1 MEKLGT
7 YSKARGRWKGGK
19 DREGQSFFPL
29 ADPRPKKR
37 KGKEGWA
44 LHSSRTR
51 RAKEFTHE
59 EVLGWWFVRTTT
71 PTNSRSKATT
81 RTDDG
86 AWACLS
92 CGIRAMLETEAL
104 RKERMRRCSRC
115 RFKIL
120 TAPVSCSCW
129 KMKISASPVHVAM
142 NRKRTILEKTPKRSS
157 GIILDVKIEYPLQ
170 IFTKH
175 GQKIGKI
182 VTEIAPNTPKIS
194 SKSNQIR
201 PRNRVSR
208 AI

>member
-92 CGIRAMLETEAL
+92 CGIRAMLEKEAL
-104 RKERMRRCSRC
+104 RKERMRWCSRC

-120 TAPVSCSCW
+120 TARFLFLLEYEDFCFTRAHRDEPNENHFGEDA
-129 KMKISASPVHVAM
+129 K
-142 NRKRTILEKTPKRSS
+142 TIVGDHFGR
-157 GIILDVKIEYPLQ
+157 Q
-170 IFTKH
+170 
-175 GQKIGKI
+175 
-182 VTEIAPNTPKIS
+182 N
-194 SKSNQIR
+194 
-201 PRNRVSR
+201 
-208 AI
+208 